1 MLLTTPN
8 WGTGM
13 HSARRRRAAR
23 RAPATTPTVAAPQSL
38 LLLRCCTPQLRHRPA
53 PPPPQRPAPKKQ
65 TLFTASAHAN
75 PPCQQAY
82 HTAHGGDLAERKARY
97 TDMVNKYY
105 DLATS
110 FYEYGERERVVV
122 DRG

>member
-1 MLLTTPN
+1 MGGFSDAHTEEARSL
-8 WGTGM
+8 G
-13 HSARRRRAAR
+13 ARRRERQPSPRRSRCFCCAAAR
-23 RAPATTPTVAAPQSL
+23 RTAPPLGPAPSQRSAPTTNA
-38 LLLRCCTPQLRHRPA
+38 RHRLRA
-53 PPPPQRPAPKKQ
+53 R
-65 TLFTASAHAN
+65 N

-110 FYEYGERERVVV
+110 FYEYGERESRS
-122 DRG
+122 GS